1 MARLERPDPALVAL
15 APPASTP
22 TRAAR
27 GEGPPAQLTPPGE
40 LALADF
46 ARHLSLSA
54 RQRTAGAYLD
64 TLQRLVG
71 FGLDPLTA
79 ERGELEAFLSRNRRG
94 RWGDYEGPLSSSTQ
108 TAELAALRRFYR
120 WARSEGLRPDDPSEG
135 IRPPRREP
143 YGRARGLNAEEVA
156 KLLAVIPA
164 DSAAGLRLSALVLA
178 YLLTGRRRS
187 EVLNLRWRDLDLEG
201 GFYRYTGK
209 GGKER
214 QRALP
219 PPVRQAILAYA
230 EAAGLERRPEQAVFP
245 GRWRDQPVDGKYIGE
260 QLRQAAELA
269 GIPLERPL
277 HTLRHSY
284 ARALRRVEAPLET
297 VQAALDHSNLAT
309 TSIYLRQLEGQEDP
323 WWPKLAAEL
332 GLEGGG
338 EGSSSDGSRS

>member
-1 MARLERPDPALVAL
+1 VARL
-15 APPASTP
+15 
-22 TRAAR
+22 
-27 GEGPPAQLTPPGE
+27 
-40 LALADF
+40 
-46 ARHLSLSA
+46 
-54 RQRTAGAYLD
+54 
-64 TLQRLVG
+64 
-71 FGLDPLTA
+71 
-79 ERGELEAFLSRNRRG
+79 
-94 RWGDYEGPLSSSTQ
+94 
-108 TAELAALRRFYR
+108 LAA
-120 WARSEGLRPDDPSEG
+120 
-135 IRPPRREP
+135 
-143 YGRARGLNAEEVA
+143 
-156 KLLAVIPA
+156 IPVE
-164 DSAAGLRLSALVLA
+164 SAAGLRLRALVLA

-201 GFYRYTGK
+201 GFYRYSGK

-219 PPVRQAILAYA
+219 PPVRLAILVYA
-230 EAAGLERRPEQAVFP
+230 EAAGLARKPEQAVFP

-284 ARALRRVEAPLET
+284 ARALRRIEAPLEA

-332 GLEGGG
+332 GLEA
-338 EGSSSDGSRS
+338 EAEASSAPGMR

>member
-1 MARLERPDPALVAL
+1 MARL
-15 APPASTP
+15 
-22 TRAAR
+22 
-27 GEGPPAQLTPPGE
+27 
-40 LALADF
+40 
-46 ARHLSLSA
+46 
-54 RQRTAGAYLD
+54 
-64 TLQRLVG
+64 
-71 FGLDPLTA
+71 
-79 ERGELEAFLSRNRRG
+79 
-94 RWGDYEGPLSSSTQ
+94 
-108 TAELAALRRFYR
+108 LAA
-120 WARSEGLRPDDPSEG
+120 
-135 IRPPRREP
+135 
-143 YGRARGLNAEEVA
+143 
-156 KLLAVIPA
+156 IPVE
-164 DSAAGLRLSALVLA
+164 SAAGLRLRALVLA

-201 GFYRYTGK
+201 GFYRYSGK

-219 PPVRQAILAYA
+219 PPVRLAILVYA
-230 EAAGLERRPEQAVFP
+230 EAAGLARKPEEAVFP

-260 QLRQAAELA
+260 QLRQAAQLA

-284 ARALRRVEAPLET
+284 ARALRRIEAPLEA

-338 EGSSSDGSRS
+338 EPAPPAAEQR

>member
-1 MARLERPDPALVAL
+1 MSAVEGRDPGPAALGRPLPVPIRDARREGTPGQLF
-15 APPASTP
+15 PPH
-22 TRAAR
+22 
-27 GEGPPAQLTPPGE
+27 E

-46 ARHLSLSA
+46 ARHLSVSA
-54 RQRTAGAYLD
+54 RRRTAGAYLD

-71 FGLDPLTA
+71 FQLDPLQA
-79 ERGELEAFLSRNRRG
+79 CRCELERFLARGRRG
-94 RWGDYEGPLSSSTQ
+94 RWGDWEGPLSSSTQ

-120 WARSEGLRPDDPSEG
+120 WAVSEGLRQEDPSHG

-143 YGRARGLNAEEVA
+143 YARVRGLSAEEVA
-156 KLLAVIPA
+156 RLLAAIPVE
-164 DSAAGLRLSALVLA
+164 SAAGLRLRALVLA

-219 PPVRQAILAYA
+219 PQVRLAILLYA
-230 EAAGLERRPEQAVFP
+230 EAAGLERRPEEAVFP

-269 GIPLERPL
+269 GVPPERPL

-284 ARALRRVEAPLET
+284 ARALRRIEAPLEA

-332 GLEGGG
+332 GLQRGG
-338 EGSSSDGSRS
+338 EATAEEEQL

>member
-1 MARLERPDPALVAL
+1 MSAVEGRDPGPAALGRPLPVPIRDARRQGTLGQLV
-15 APPASTP
+15 PPA
-22 TRAAR
+22 
-27 GEGPPAQLTPPGE
+27 E

-46 ARHLSLSA
+46 ARHLWPSA

-64 TLQRLVG
+64 ALQRLLG
-71 FGLDPLTA
+71 FGLDPLT
-79 ERGELEAFLSRNRRG
+79 EDRGELEAFLSRNRRG
-94 RWGDYEGPLSSSTQ
+94 RWGDFEGPLSSSTQ
-108 TAELAALRRFYR
+108 TAELAGLRRFYR
-120 WARSEGLRPDDPSEG
+120 WTRAEGLRPDDPTEG

-143 YGRARGLNAEEVA
+143 YARARGLSAEEVA
-156 KLLAVIPA
+156 RLLAAIPVE
-164 DSAAGLRLSALVLA
+164 SAAGLRLRALLLA

-219 PPVRQAILAYA
+219 PPVQQAILAYA
-230 EAAGLERRPEQAVFP
+230 RAAGLARKPEEAVFP

-284 ARALRRVEAPLET
+284 ARALRRVEPPLEA

-309 TSIYLRQLEGQEDP
+309 TSIYLRQLEGQEDL

-332 GLEGGG
+332 GLEGVG
-338 EGSSSDGSRS
+338 EGASPDGSQS

>member
-1 MARLERPDPALVAL
+1 MSAVEGRDPGPAALGRPLPVPIRDARRQGTPGQLI
-15 APPASTP
+15 PPY
-22 TRAAR
+22 
-27 GEGPPAQLTPPGE
+27 E
-40 LALADF
+40 LALAAF
-46 ARHLSLSA
+46 APPLSLSA

-64 TLQRLVG
+64 TLQRLLA
-71 FGLDPLTA
+71 FGLDPLVA
-79 ERGELEAFLSRNRRG
+79 DRSDLERFLSRGRRG
-94 RWGDYEGPLSSSTQ
+94 RWGDWEGPLSSSTQ

-120 WARSEGLRPDDPSEG
+120 WASSEGLRPDDPSQG
-135 IRPPRREP
+135 IRPPRREA
-143 YGRARGLNAEEVA
+143 YARARGLSAEEVA
-156 KLLAVIPA
+156 RLLAAIPVE
-164 DSAAGLRLSALVLA
+164 SAAGLRLRALVLA

-201 GFYRYTGK
+201 GFYRYSGK

-219 PPVRQAILAYA
+219 PPVRLAILVYA
-230 EAAGLERRPEQAVFP
+230 AAAGLARRPEEAVFP

-284 ARALRRVEAPLET
+284 ARALRRVEAPLEA

-309 TSIYLRQLEGQEDP
+309 TSIYLRQLDGQEDP

-332 GLEGGG
+332 GIDGGG
-338 EGSSSDGSRS
+338 AAPSAPGEQ

>member
-1 MARLERPDPALVAL
+1 MERPDPALVAL
-15 APPASTP
+15 EPPASTP
-22 TRAAR
+22 TRPAR
-27 GEGPPAQLTPPGE
+27 REGPSAQLIPPAE

-46 ARHLSLSA
+46 ARHLWPSA
-54 RQRTAGAYLD
+54 RQRTADAYLD
-64 TLQRLVG
+64 VLQRLVA
-71 FGLDPLTA
+71 FQVDPLLV
-79 ERGELEAFLSRNRRG
+79 ERGDLERFLSRNRRG
-94 RWGDYEGPLSSSTQ
+94 RWGDTEGTLSSSTQ

-120 WARSEGLRPDDPSEG
+120 WSRGEGLRPDDPTEG

-143 YGRARGLNAEEVA
+143 YARARGLSAEEVA
-156 KLLAVIPA
+156 RLLAAIPVE
-164 DSAAGLRLSALVLA
+164 SPAGLRLRARALA

-219 PPVRQAILAYA
+219 PPVQQAILAYA
-230 EAAGLERRPEQAVFP
+230 RVAGLARKPEEAVFP

-284 ARALRRVEAPLET
+284 ARALRRVEAPLEA

-332 GLEGGG
+332 GLQAGG
-338 EGSSSDGSRS
+338 EAASSAEEQR